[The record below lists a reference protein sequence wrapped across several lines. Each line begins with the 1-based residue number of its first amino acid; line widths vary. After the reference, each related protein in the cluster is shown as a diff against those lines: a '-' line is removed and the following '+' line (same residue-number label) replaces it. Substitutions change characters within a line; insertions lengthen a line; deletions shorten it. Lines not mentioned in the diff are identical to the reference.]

1 MRKSIIKTAN
11 GVTRFNISKK
21 RMLDVKVPIIPLVE
35 QNRIVV
41 TLDKFEKLTSDIS
54 VGLPA
59 EIEARRKQYEH
70 YRNKLLTFKEV

>member
-1 MRKSIIKTAN
+1 MS
-11 GVTRFNISKK
+11 RFNISKK
-21 RMLDVKVPIIPLVE
+21 WMLFVKVPIIPLVE